1 MPIMNIKLDNI
12 LSFHDFSINFS
23 YPKRLSTSLVT
34 NEYLEECTSFRYK
47 KINIFIGTNACGKTS
62 LMRCIWNILLFWN
75 KQESHFILD
84 LIHDDTRHAN
94 IEVDVVEDNYLYRMK
109 IKASSII
116 DDKRK
121 LEIAYHKIKLTKGS
135 SYETLKAELDEAEY
149 IFIDYVQGLQDFSL
163 KSGWFVAMPATEE
176 LFDRIYILKKDSEY
190 EQEYLDIL
198 YRVLSTLDPSIRYV
212 KRSSD
217 AEDAVV
223 IDHASIGKIIV
234 QNNMSMKDLIKLSS
248 GTKYGFSIAYIIY
261 SIKHQKHGIYLIDE
275 QFSYVNTDIE
285 KAFVSLMTSLLD
297 KNEQIF
303 LTTHNSEI
311 LEIGLPF
318 HSYNFLKKEIVD
330 DKTYI
335 TSYCASEIENRNNVN
350 VKSILDNDI
359 FNLASDV
366 SKIIALGE

>member
-1 MPIMNIKLDNI
+1 M
-12 LSFHDFSINFS
+12 
-23 YPKRLSTSLVT
+23 V
-34 NEYLEECTSFRYK
+34 
-47 KINIFIGTNACGKTS
+47 
-62 LMRCIWNILLFWN
+62 
-75 KQESHFILD
+75 
-84 LIHDDTRHAN
+84 
-94 IEVDVVEDNYLYRMK
+94 
-109 IKASSII
+109 
-116 DDKRK
+116 
-121 LEIAYHKIKLTKGS
+121 
-135 SYETLKAELDEAEY
+135 
-149 IFIDYVQGLQDFSL
+149 
-163 KSGWFVAMPATEE
+163 
-176 LFDRIYILKKDSEY
+176 
-190 EQEYLDIL
+190 
-198 YRVLSTLDPSIRYV
+198 
-212 KRSSD
+212 
-217 AEDAVV
+217 
-223 IDHASIGKIIV
+223 DHASIGKIIV